1 MDTFKI
7 GRLGKTHGV
16 KGELTFHF
24 TDDVFDRT
32 DAEYVFVEIDGLQ
45 VPFFFEEYRFRS
57 EQTALVKFEGVD
69 DANRAATMVGCDVF
83 FPRERCDDND
93 GELSWAEII
102 GFTITDAD
110 YADFKKMVKDSDF
123 KYDRQSEKRLADLK
137 KIAEFEGYYED
148 AKPEFEALEKKFAH
162 NLDREMDRKEDD
174 LRKVMANEIV
184 RR

>member
-102 GFTITDAD
+102 GFTITDAESRRLVGEVKAVNLD
-110 YADFKKMVKDSDF
+110 TINTLFEVLTPDGRQLLIPANDDLVADI
-123 KYDRQSEKRLADLK
+123 DRQQRN
-137 KIAEFEGYYED
+137 IAMNIPQGL
-148 AKPEFEALEKKFAH
+148 LE
-162 NLDREMDRKEDD
+162 
-174 LRKVMANEIV
+174 I
-184 RR
+184 